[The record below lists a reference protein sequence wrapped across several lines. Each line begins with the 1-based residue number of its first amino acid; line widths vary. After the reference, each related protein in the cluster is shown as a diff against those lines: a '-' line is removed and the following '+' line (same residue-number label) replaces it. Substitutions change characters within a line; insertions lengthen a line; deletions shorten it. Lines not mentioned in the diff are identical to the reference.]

1 MAVSLVQGLLE
12 GEDAMK
18 RMTAAVLAV
27 CFFGA
32 MCGCAGYRL
41 GSVNPDDPIKK
52 IYIPQVKNRT
62 TEPAIEA
69 RATSKIVTAFQIDG
83 TYMVVNEKDAD
94 AILDVTLTSY
104 NRSALRFDKNDITR
118 EYRLTIGSDVVLRD
132 ATTQKV
138 IWKSTRVEGEK
149 AFFVTV
155 TLPEAERLA
164 VPFALEDLA
173 DHIVERV
180 TERW

>member
-1 MAVSLVQGLLE
+1 MMRMA
-12 GEDAMK
+12 M
-18 RMTAAVLAV
+18 AAVLAAV
-27 CFFGA
+27 ITVA
-32 MCGCAGYRL
+32 GCGYRV
-41 GSVNPDDPIKK
+41 GSVNVNDPIKT
-52 IYIPQVKNRT
+52 IYIPQVKNKT

-69 RATSKIVTAFQIDG
+69 RSTSKIVTAFQIDG

-94 AILDVTLTSY
+94 AVLEVTLTSF

-118 EYRLTIGSDVVLRD
+118 EYRLTVGAEVTMRD
-132 ATTQKV
+132 AKTRKV
-138 IWKSTRVEGEK
+138 IFTARRVEGEK

-155 TLPEAERLA
+155 TLPVSQRIA

-180 TERW
+180 SERW